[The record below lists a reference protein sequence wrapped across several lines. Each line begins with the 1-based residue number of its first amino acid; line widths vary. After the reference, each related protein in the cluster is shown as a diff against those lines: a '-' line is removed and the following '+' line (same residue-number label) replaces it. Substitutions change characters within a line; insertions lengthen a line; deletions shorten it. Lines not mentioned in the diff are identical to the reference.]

1 MSTPQIIIVGNLASD
16 PEIGTTQSGKTYA
29 RIAVMSSNRVK
40 DQSGNWGDGD
50 KSTKRCT
57 AWNDL
62 ADHIGQSLHKGDQV
76 IVIGHEHDTSW
87 QGKDGNTRYGTDVIV
102 SEIGA
107 SLRYAIATPQ
117 RIQLGQGSTYTPSPA
132 SSLDD
137 KAASALQYRDPAE
150 SWATYGNSSVSA
162 NNFGQTNEPAF

>member
-16 PEIGTTQSGKTYA
+16 PETGTTQSGKSYA

-40 DQSGNWGDGD
+40 DQSGNWSDGD
-50 KSTKRCT
+50 RSTKRCT

-87 QGKDGNTRYGTDVIV
+87 QDKQSGQTRYGTDVLV

-107 SLRYAIATPQ
+107 SLRYAVASPQ
-117 RIQLGQGSTYTPSPA
+117 RVQRGQSQQTGYAAPG
-132 SSLDD
+132 LDE
-137 KAASALQYRDPAE
+137 KAAAAPQYRNPADPWQGA
-150 SWATYGNSSVSA
+150 ADPGFDNVS
-162 NNFGQTNEPAF
+162 F